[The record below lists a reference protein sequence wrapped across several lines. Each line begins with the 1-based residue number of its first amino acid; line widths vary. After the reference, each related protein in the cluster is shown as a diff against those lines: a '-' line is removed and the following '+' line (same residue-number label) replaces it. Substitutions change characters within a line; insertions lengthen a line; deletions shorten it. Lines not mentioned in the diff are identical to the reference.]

1 MSSQSTS
8 STRRLNPFLFPSD
21 TDFRFVLLIVAVIAS
36 SVTVFNSMQY
46 DILTSSWWKVTSDC
60 IAKSQLAH
68 PDDLTLQLQFEKR
81 CRDAYELIQGG
92 WILLGVVFLLL
103 FVAAII
109 YWLIPSWL
117 IWRRRLS
124 PFTADDDPQIVSS
137 LNELCRETGLD
148 RFPVFLS
155 DPFNPNIG
163 GLAFGRLGRRYV
175 ALNGGLLAQF
185 HTNPARFRA
194 VVRHELAHLRNKDVD
209 KTYFAVAA
217 SLAFVLVALI
227 PLGVSLIDDVF
238 FGTDLVFG
246 LNLAWRA
253 LVIAGYVYLTLAAL
267 LRTREIYADVRASIW
282 DGESGALREIL
293 CQPSGGR
300 RLSFLGF
307 HPDHV
312 QRLRSFDEPQ
322 RLFHLSF
329 LDAFAAGIASTL
341 AFPDLNALFGL
352 LLDSQYEIL
361 TPYGT
366 SILFA
371 PMMAGVLGLG
381 AWRSAYLARAQGVQP
396 QGIGRLGAALGLGMI
411 LGLWLALRSAVPY
424 LDYASFAE
432 WFVPSLFLFF
442 WAILLIVGL
451 FFLAKWIAAGVSIWL
466 ETIRS
471 TKSLRRAYA
480 FTILLVAAI
489 MTICVGFWYFFWFQR
504 YEGVYTI
511 VNLSGGIVSAMDYVI
526 GSPYAFWI
534 LFGLWAYP
542 LSARFW
548 RQSEIVIENAYL
560 EKDSPPLKLKPSEPT
575 HIRLAIVIG
584 TVGAIIAVALM
595 AIVRLGVRFS
605 VAEATYTDIIW
616 KDGYLKSQIALAIL
630 FALGAAFIASVWVK
644 RLGWAHG
651 LLATFV
657 TGGLTTLGF
666 VGLVELGDC
675 WSIFSLGGVGG
686 VCADV
691 FDPLLIRFIGGYMAN
706 WGAFLSIP
714 VAVTVSKI
722 ASWFRR

>member
-1 MSSQSTS
+1 MSSQSTPA
-8 STRRLNPFLFPSD
+8 TRRLNPFLLPSD

-36 SVTVFNSMQY
+36 SITAFNSMQY
-46 DILTSSWWKVTSDC
+46 DILTSSWWKATSNC

-103 FVAAII
+103 FVAVII

-124 PFTADDDPQIVSS
+124 PFTAEDDPQIMSS
-137 LNELCRETGLD
+137 LNELCRESALA
-148 RFPVFLS
+148 RPPVFLS
-155 DPFNPNIG
+155 DPFNPTVG

-185 HTNPARFRA
+185 HSNPARFHA
-194 VVRHELAHLRNKDVD
+194 VVRHELAHLRNNDVD
-209 KTYFAVAA
+209 KTYFAVAV

-238 FGTDLVFG
+238 FGTDFIFG

-253 LVIAGYVYLTLAAL
+253 IGIAGYVYLALAAL
-267 LRTREIYADVRASIW
+267 LRSREIHADVRASIW
-282 DGESGALREIL
+282 DGEAGALREIL
-293 CQPSGGR
+293 SKSVGGN

-307 HPDHV
+307 HPDPRH
-312 QRLRSFDEPQ
+312 RLRSFDEPQ
-322 RLFHLSF
+322 RLFRLSF
-329 LDAFAAGIASTL
+329 WDAFAAGIASTL

-361 TPYGT
+361 TPYGA

-371 PMMAGVLGLG
+371 PMMAGVMALG
-381 AWRSAYLARAQGVQP
+381 AWRSVYMARIHGTKP
-396 QGIGRLGAALGLGMI
+396 QGTGRLGVALGLGMI

-424 LDYASFAE
+424 IDYGSFWE
-432 WFVPSLFLFF
+432 WLVPSLFLFL
-442 WAILLIVGL
+442 WGSLLVVGL
-451 FFLAKWIAAGVSIWL
+451 FFLSKWTAAGAVIWL
-466 ETIRS
+466 EAARS
-471 TKSLRRAYA
+471 AKSMRSAYV
-480 FTILLVAAI
+480 FSILPLTAI
-489 MTICVGFWYFFWFQR
+489 MALCVGFWYFFWFQR

-511 VNLSGGIVSAMDYVI
+511 IRLSGGIVPVMDRVI
-526 GSPYAFWI
+526 GSSCAFWVF
-534 LFGLWAYP
+534 LSLWAFP
-542 LSARFW
+542 LSARFF
-548 RQSEIVIENAYL
+548 RRNEIVIENARL
-560 EKDSPPLKLKPSEPT
+560 EKDPPPLRLKSLEPT
-575 HIRLAIVIG
+575 RAGLAILIGVVSAILALALMTVIRL
-584 TVGAIIAVALM
+584 GA
-595 AIVRLGVRFS
+595 RFTL
-605 VAEATYTDIIW
+605 AEAAYTDMAW

-630 FALGAAFIASVWVK
+630 FQLGAALAASIWVK

-651 LLATFV
+651 LFAAFV
-657 TGGLTTLGF
+657 AGGVITLGF

-686 VCADV
+686 VCANV
-691 FDPLLIRFIGGYMAN
+691 FDPILIGFLGGYMVN
-706 WGAFLSIP
+706 WGTFLSIP
-714 VAVTVSKI
+714 VAVAVSKV
-722 ASWFRR
+722 ASWIRR